1 MTNPTITDRWEHRIL
16 DVVSTLRINHLTESN
31 SGTAGVGISI
41 LGGFHTVEKMHT
53 ENLDDGSH
61 PRFLLSRQSLFL
73 LQRLSYS
80 MSEQAV
86 CGIMIIS
93 WKSIVHSADRKSCK
107 ARIPG
112 GIRNEY
118 VSCKPKS

>member
-1 MTNPTITDRWEHRIL
+1 MATRYHHAGCIQARGDDKPN
-16 DVVSTLRINHLTESN
+16 NHGQMGASDI
-31 SGTAGVGISI
+31 GR
-41 LGGFHTVEKMHT
+41 GFYLANQSSDVEKMHT

-118 VSCKPKS
+118 VSQKRS